1 MKTPRPGRS
10 RMRQWLAP
18 ALLVTGLVLTGVF
31 GARAYH
37 QWDYARKAASGE
49 IRVESL
55 RGWMTLA
62 YIARTY
68 QEPEAD
74 IRQALG
80 LPASGYADRSLRV
93 WLKETG
99 IDPAVGRQKL
109 EALLMGHGAK
119 PQPATP

>member
-1 MKTPRPGRS
+1 MKKPHPSPNRWRI
-10 RMRQWLAP
+10 WLAP
-18 ALLVTGLVLTGVF
+18 ALLVAGLVFTGVF
-31 GARAYH
+31 GARIYH
-37 QWDYARKAASGE
+37 QWDYARRVESGE

-68 QEPEAD
+68 QVPEAD

-93 WLKETG
+93 WFNEAG
-99 IDPAVGRQKL
+99 IDPAVGRHKL
-109 EALLMGHGAK
+109 EALLIHPGAK